1 MRIRMSDCAS
11 QIVKLEPLPDV
22 ADAGTETHLMVNRSP
37 SRCRSGG
44 TGPRRV
50 RARLPS
56 PIQASA
62 ASGAPRCAEGAAP
75 AVHTGSNRF
84 SDGIGDLWFV
94 RGRERAEIR
103 HERAEIR
110 LREAN
115 RGGIPHFF
123 FFFVGGRR
131 RKHAR
136 SLSMIFCSLFA
147 PTAVGEKPRFAKTL
161 CQKADFYQKS
171 RA

>member
-1 MRIRMSDCAS
+1 MSDCAS

-37 SRCRSGG
+37 SRCRSDG

-110 LREAN
+110 LLYKPYAN

-123 FFFVGGRR
+123 FFFVEEEKTR
-131 RKHAR
+131 
-136 SLSMIFCSLFA
+136 SMIFCSLFA

-161 CQKADFYQKS
+161 FQKADFYQKS
-171 RA
+171 RV

>member
-75 AVHTGSNRF
+75 AVYTGSNRF

-123 FFFVGGRR
+123 FFFVGGGGENTRD
-131 RKHAR
+131 
-136 SLSMIFCSLFA
+136 LF
-147 PTAVGEKPRFAKTL
+147 R
-161 CQKADFYQKS
+161 
-171 RA
+171 